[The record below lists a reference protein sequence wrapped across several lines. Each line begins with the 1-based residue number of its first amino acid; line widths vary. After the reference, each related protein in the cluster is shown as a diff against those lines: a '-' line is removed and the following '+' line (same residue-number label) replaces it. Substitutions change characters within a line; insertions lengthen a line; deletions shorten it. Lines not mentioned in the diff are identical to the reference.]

1 MFSPKYAKLDALF
14 SEFVRKRAIKLTGG
28 CERCLSSKFDI
39 QKENGEIYPAFKQL
53 QCSHFIGRSRSS
65 VRFDPDNACGLCGA
79 CHLYLTAHPLE
90 HTEFFKQRL
99 GRNFDLLM
107 ARMRIIGIDQK
118 AIELYLKEQLKLLEE

>member
-1 MFSPKYAKLDALF
+1 MVSKKYAKLDALF
-14 SEFVRKRAIKLTGG
+14 SEYIRRRAIQRVGG
-28 CERCLSSKFDI
+28 CERCLTHKYDI
-39 QKENGEIYPAFKQL
+39 QKEDSSIFPAYKQL